1 MHESR
6 QDGPQG
12 PAGPRWRHVPAW
24 LVWLALGA
32 AIAAAAWLMP
42 WRTAWAALL
51 EARKVWIAAALAVCL
66 AGTPITATEWGF
78 FLPRRYRLA
87 WRRVFGIVAMTVTAR
102 ASLPFLAGDAS
113 GAGLLVMRGGLDPGA
128 AVLVLTLDQLFTGLG
143 KVAMVCA
150 TLVFARLP
158 PFLVAGGA
166 ALVVLVLVF
175 LVLMLAA
182 SVSGGVLHGLAVRLP
197 ARAARWLRGAAD
209 LTAHLEILRSP
220 SRTAVVLALVGSR
233 KLIEVGV
240 TLAVQ
245 RALGI
250 ALPPWSAVL
259 VVTAVNLAAVIP
271 GPPSGLGVFEATALL
286 TYRFLGVPPG
296 MALAAA
302 ILQHAVY
309 FATDLGYGYALLAAE
324 AVRRRRPG

>member
-1 MHESR
+1 
-6 QDGPQG
+6 
-12 PAGPRWRHVPAW
+12 
-24 LVWLALGA
+24 
-32 AIAAAAWLMP
+32 
-42 WRTAWAALL
+42 
-51 EARKVWIAAALAVCL
+51 
-66 AGTPITATEWGF
+66 
-78 FLPRRYRLA
+78 
-87 WRRVFGIVAMTVTAR
+87 
-102 ASLPFLAGDAS
+102 
-113 GAGLLVMRGGLDPGA
+113 
-128 AVLVLTLDQLFTGLG
+128 
-143 KVAMVCA
+143 
-150 TLVFARLP
+150 
-158 PFLVAGGA
+158 
-166 ALVVLVLVF
+166 
-175 LVLMLAA
+175 
-182 SVSGGVLHGLAVRLP
+182 VLHGLAVRLP